1 MFLKPSLAVACAAL
15 CLPAVAS
22 AAPSSE
28 KVTGGGQIIAEGA
41 KGPGDTI
48 AFTAQGD
55 GNSNTASAKGQL
67 QYNQRSTGFKVHGV
81 VDCMQVLRDG
91 DEATANQAVIGGT
104 YRDDP
109 GERFRVY
116 VVDNG
121 QGANAAGLDMIA
133 FEPAD
138 EEQDAED
145 GRGTCEPDDDSF
157 DNLPALGRG
166 NVKIHKS
173 KAAASKRNLA
183 ASFSSALKLMR
194 FSL

>member
-1 MFLKPSLAVACAAL
+1 MRLTVALAAAGALGVSGTAVAAPAA
-15 CLPAVAS
+15 
-22 AAPSSE
+22 E

-48 AFTAQGD
+48 ALTAQGD
-55 GNSNTASAKGQL
+55 GNSDTAAAKGQL
-67 QYNQRSTGFKVHGV
+67 QYNQRSGEAFKVHGI
-81 VDCMQVLRDG
+81 VDCLQVIRDA
-91 DEATANQAVIGGT
+91 DETTPNMAVVGGT

-116 VVDNG
+116 VTDNG
-121 QGANAAGLDMIA
+121 QGANAAGLDMIV

-166 NVKIHKS
+166 NVKIHKTNT
-173 KAAASKRNLA
+173 AASKRRMA
-183 ASFSSALKLMR
+183 ASFAAAKRLAR
-194 FSL
+194 FGL